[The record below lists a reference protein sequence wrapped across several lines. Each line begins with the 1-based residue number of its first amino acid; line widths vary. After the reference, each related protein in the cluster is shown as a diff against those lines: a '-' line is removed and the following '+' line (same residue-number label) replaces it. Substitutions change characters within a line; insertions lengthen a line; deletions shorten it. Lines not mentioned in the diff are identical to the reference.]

1 MNHNETYQPQDMT
14 YGQTV
19 EETPRK
25 VIDTNVQPNEVVG
38 VQKEFDQAI
47 GSGDYDS
54 ARKILFIF
62 LRT

>member
-1 MNHNETYQPQDMT
+1 MT

-25 VIDTNVQPNEVVG
+25 VIDTNVHPDEVVG

>member
-1 MNHNETYQPQDMT
+1 MT

-25 VIDTNVQPNEVVG
+25 VIDTNVQPDEVVG

-47 GSGDYDS
+47 GSEDYDS